1 MRRQLA
7 DDTDNAPHDLEAVGT
22 CGALTSIA
30 AGGMDDEDMKGVAVL
45 GLALDIQDVSCGAHV
60 GKRFD
65 VEVVI
70 AQRAERQ
77 GLVEQRHINAAD
89 VGRLRHQIFIA
100 CMAKQRTTG
109 EIEETSVVLDF
120 DERHEVGDAFL
131 LARQYNLSDAVY
143 LTPIA
148 GRGPFTR

>member
-1 MRRQLA
+1 MVDALPLARIAVGTLGAMCATGSTADVMQSMLLQKLKRGTIGIVVEVAGDNDLGMRRQLA

-60 GKRFD
+60 GKRLD

-77 GLVEQRHINAAD
+77 GLVE
-89 VGRLRHQIFIA
+89 
-100 CMAKQRTTG
+100 
-109 EIEETSVVLDF
+109 
-120 DERHEVGDAFL
+120 
-131 LARQYNLSDAVY
+131 
-143 LTPIA
+143 
-148 GRGPFTR
+148 